1 MADEVDLSGK
11 VIIVTGGNSGI
22 GFVAAKDFASRG
34 ATVVLVCRH
43 PERGQQ
49 AVESLKTET
58 GNNNIKLYLA
68 DLNLLADTARVAD
81 QLAADFP
88 VVDVLCN
95 NAGGANN
102 KRQVSEEGF
111 ERTFVTNH
119 LSGFVLTQKLLPAL
133 LNAVET
139 SAAETSAAEK
149 NAANKGAA
157 RIVFTSS
164 LGHTHSPLDFSDLG
178 LENGYSTLK
187 AYGRSKL
194 MNLLTAKEVHR
205 RYGDQGI
212 VASSFHPGAV
222 RTPIWSK
229 GGVLARIL
237 GTVMSPFMVNANQ
250 GADTMIWLASSNDD
264 ASAAAD
270 GNYFFKRK
278 LKRTAEFATDEAA
291 KELWEVSQELVT
303 PYL

>member
-1 MADEVDLSGK
+1 MADKVDLSGK

-34 ATVVLVCRH
+34 ATVVVVCRH

-139 SAAETSAAEK
+139 SATEK

-278 LKRTAEFATDEAA
+278 LKHTADFATDAAA
-291 KELWEVSQELVT
+291 KELWEVSQELVN